1 MHDSK
6 VGVLA
11 HLALATLSKAL
22 TLLEVGQLGIV
33 SFGDSVDIVH
43 PSDQPFTDEVGA
55 RLLSRFSFQQGGGPS
70 TAKNSMAQLLEM
82 CQPFLESQAAQQSG
96 SSSARCS
103 QLMVII
109 SDGRFGC
116 RERVQLLINQCLER
130 QQLPLLVIVDNPE
143 ENMSI
148 TDLTK
153 FEFVNGKP
161 KSSPYLE
168 NYPFPFY
175 VLLRDIRQL
184 PQVLSDTMRQWFE
197 IISAQD

>member
-1 MHDSK
+1 
-6 VGVLA
+6 
-11 HLALATLSKAL
+11 
-22 TLLEVGQLGIV
+22 
-33 SFGDSVDIVH
+33 
-43 PSDQPFTDEVGA
+43 
-55 RLLSRFSFQQGGGPS
+55 
-70 TAKNSMAQLLEM
+70 
-82 CQPFLESQAAQQSG
+82 
-96 SSSARCS
+96 
-103 QLMVII
+103 MVII